1 MEKYCYFN
9 GKIILAEKIKISPYD
24 LGILRGYGV
33 FDLTRTYNGKPF
45 LLKEHFVRLE
55 NSAKELGLKLNLSE
69 NNYKKIVGKLLKL
82 NGLKK
87 DRFIFPAELKSDSNQ
102 ANIRTVLTGGISEN
116 AFSYDPGKETFYVLI
131 EKFKPLPKTVY
142 EEGAS
147 TITLGYQR
155 AFPRAKATNYVAAI
169 KNQKE
174 KEKRN
179 ALEII
184 YVQNGSALE
193 ASTSNFFIFKNG
205 KLVTPRNNILL
216 GITRNLTVKLAK
228 KEKFKVEEREVKT
241 DEIYSA
247 EELFL
252 TATNKGI
259 VPIVKVDGKKIGS
272 GRVGENTKVLM
283 EAFEKFTENY

>member
-1 MEKYCYFN
+1 MKKYCYFN
-9 GKIILAEKIKISPYD
+9 GKIILAEKIKVSPYD

-33 FDLTRTYNGKPF
+33 FDLARTCNGKPF
-45 LLKEHFVRLE
+45 LLKEHFVRLK
-55 NSAKELGLKLNLSE
+55 NSAKELGLKLNLKES
-69 NNYKKIVGKLLKL
+69 NYKKIVEKLLEL
-82 NGLKK
+82 NDFHKNRSVSSAGSRNDL
-87 DRFIFPAELKSDSNQ
+87 NQ

-116 AFSYDPGKETFYVLI
+116 AFSYNPGKETFYVLI
-131 EKFKPLPKTVY
+131 EKFKPLPEMVY
-142 EEGAS
+142 KKGAGA
-147 TITLGYQR
+147 ITLDYQR
-155 AFPRAKATNYVAAI
+155 VFPRAKVTNYAAAI

-184 YVQNGSALE
+184 YTRNGNALE

-205 KLVTPRNNILL
+205 ALITPKDNILL

-259 VPIVKVDGKKIGS
+259 APITKVDGKKIGN
-272 GRVGENTKVLM
+272 GRVGKNTKVLTEALERFM
-283 EAFEKFTENY
+283 ESY